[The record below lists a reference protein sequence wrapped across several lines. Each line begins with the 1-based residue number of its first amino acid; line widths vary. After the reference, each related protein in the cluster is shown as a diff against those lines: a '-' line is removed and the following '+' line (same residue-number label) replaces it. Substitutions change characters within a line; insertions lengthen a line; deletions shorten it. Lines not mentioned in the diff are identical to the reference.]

1 MMAQTTL
8 DTYMPHF
15 PDYDFYQK
23 IKYRNVKLIALNS
36 KGKKTSKTGQF
47 TGYGNARI
55 YVQTLNGFKYGFRH
69 KQIISIEVLP

>member
-1 MMAQTTL
+1 MSQRIL
-8 DTYMPHF
+8 DEYLPRF
-15 PDYDFYQK
+15 PDYELYAK
-23 IKYRNVKLIALNS
+23 LKYRNVKLIALNS

-55 YVQTLNGFKYGFRH
+55 YVQTLNGFKYKFRH